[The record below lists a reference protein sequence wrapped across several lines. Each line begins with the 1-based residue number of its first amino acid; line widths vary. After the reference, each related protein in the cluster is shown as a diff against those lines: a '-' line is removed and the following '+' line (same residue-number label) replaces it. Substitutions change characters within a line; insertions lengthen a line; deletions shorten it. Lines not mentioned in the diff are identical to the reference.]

1 MSSYVWCLRTAA
13 DSDRPNCIGVLLRFH
28 LVAGTDPF
36 SEMFLIQ
43 DDKVHELSDLKSD
56 TRVMSDEFTKH
67 DVYDRKTN
75 EEISEELNVYNYGL

>member
-1 MSSYVWCLRTAA
+1 VPAA
-13 DSDRPNCIGVLLRFH
+13 DCDRPNCIGVLLCFH

-43 DDKVHELSDLKSD
+43 DDKVHKLSDLKSD
-56 TRVMSDEFTKH
+56 TRVIMSDEFMMQ
-67 DVYDRKTN
+67 DVYDHKIN